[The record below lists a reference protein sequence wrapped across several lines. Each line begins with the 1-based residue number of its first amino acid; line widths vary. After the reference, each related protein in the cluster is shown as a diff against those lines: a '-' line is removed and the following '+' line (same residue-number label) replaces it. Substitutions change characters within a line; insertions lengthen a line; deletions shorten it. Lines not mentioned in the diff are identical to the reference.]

1 MVPMAGLEPARFW
14 ARDFKSLV
22 SAISPHR
29 RKVLKNH
36 HLLLSYLNTT
46 YLNVKLFLVGMEG
59 VEPPCLSAIDFES
72 ITSAIPSHTQFC
84 KMVVLS
90 GNAPDS
96 YASPAI
102 NCVISTAAFFKLQD
116 HFNGCSGG

>member
-1 MVPMAGLEPARFW
+1 M
-14 ARDFKSLV
+14 
-22 SAISPHR
+22 
-29 RKVLKNH
+29 
-36 HLLLSYLNTT
+36 
-46 YLNVKLFLVGMEG
+46 GMEG
-59 VEPPCLSAIDFES
+59 VEPPRLSAVDFES
-72 ITSAIPSHTQFC
+72 TTSAIPSHTQFC

-116 HFNGCSGG
+116 HFKVVAGGGFEPPRHIGTGL

>member
-1 MVPMAGLEPARFW
+1 
-14 ARDFKSLV
+14 
-22 SAISPHR
+22 
-29 RKVLKNH
+29 
-36 HLLLSYLNTT
+36 
-46 YLNVKLFLVGMEG
+46 MEG
-59 VEPPCLSAIDFES
+59 FEPPWIAPFALEANASP
-72 ITSAIPSHTQFC
+72 IPPHARY

-116 HFNGCSGG
+116 HFKMVAGMSAALIKNSI